1 MAQHWDL
8 PPFSVKR
15 QDPLVVVDVSKDIDF
30 SVWLQKEIRKLPFEC
45 GGATRWIKCH
55 RVLPLAM
62 KRGFNCFTTPL
73 VAMMNY
79 NKTAQESI
87 PRVPKVEYDPKI
99 QEYSVAFEKLY
110 DLRSLTRIVESVD
123 KDVRDTSGEYR
134 RMMHAYDE
142 ALHARIGKVHNGKD
156 LILVPEIPP
165 EYAVYFEH
173 ANAEIDAPS
182 KMWES
187 KSSVVDSHMKQL
199 EHYTKR
205 MELGE
210 FTPNEFVG
218 VVRGEQFLF
227 TRKFQRYFN
236 GIRCNVGTY
245 VQMIEDIERDHDV
258 PEFRGLIVAM
268 EMVLNELKDVKLRF
282 SGGSSDN
289 VSIPI
294 AVIDDIEKR
303 VSQNVAIFKKHEL
316 ELIDHM
322 KDVARSCDR
331 VKLTVFFANER
342 HNVDAV
348 SWNDSGNKASILF
361 PDVRRYVAT
370 SSFDLRMKLVRER
383 AGDKVLALVE
393 ESHKAKH

>member
-8 PPFSVKR
+8 PPFSVKGR
-15 QDPLVVVDVSKDIDF
+15 DPLVVVGVSKDIECT
-30 SVWLQKEIRKLPFEC
+30 VWLQKETQKLPFEC
-45 GGATRWIKCH
+45 GGVERWIKCH
-55 RVLPLAM
+55 RVMPLAM
-62 KRGFNCFTTPL
+62 ERGFNRFTTPL

-123 KDVRDTSGEYR
+123 KDVRDTCGEYR
-134 RMMHAYDE
+134 RMMRTYDE
-142 ALHARIGKVHNGKD
+142 ALHARIGKDIV
-156 LILVPEIPP
+156 LVPEIPP
-165 EYAVYFEH
+165 EYAEYFEH
-173 ANAEIDAPS
+173 ANAEIDAPH

-187 KSSVVDSHMKQL
+187 KNSVVDSHMKQL
-199 EHYTKR
+199 EHYIKR

-210 FTPNEFVG
+210 FTLNEFVG

-227 TRKFQRYFN
+227 TRKFQRYFH

-331 VKLTVFFANER
+331 VKLTVFFANEK
-342 HNVDAV
+342 HNVDAA

-361 PDVRRYVAT
+361 PDMRRCVAT

-383 AGDKVLALVE
+383 AGDKELALVE
-393 ESHKAKH
+393 ERGKAKH